1 MSYLGFPRLNF
12 AGTFQADVATA
23 NNLAPYFDNDLFEP
37 RFQRR
42 MALPDPNGLW
52 NPRGSGA
59 LRLTDV
65 RVTSVCRPDGRVLT
79 KSSADPVVGGWI
91 ADDDRRPNGKFVD
104 LDPQNQMVSEIYGL
118 RLRVLDA
125 KGRELLRGDFAPA
138 AMEDVW
144 VRATLPSG
152 RGDPSA
158 TYQSVLTGVQWAEEL
173 ASPLLRTMREA
184 THGDTLSVKLNVDGV
199 EDGVE
204 RWLDS
209 LTFGRVVGAI
219 GPHAEGEPR
228 HLVAGRRLRKSGD
241 SGPLHHAPC
250 RVDEDTRTVFVD
262 LGNSIRATSRGG
274 PLESVGPLRLAAL
287 DEDGVRHDLGPLE
300 GMDEDFYPRLAGIAT
315 VGLTA
320 AQAESVRERRLAVV
334 DASGDE
340 PTVVLAENE
349 EATFLRADGGVFR
362 IYPEA
367 PHDTAGTF
375 VHATRYGRPAAGVR
389 IALDTGSLPAALRT
403 PETVTTGEDG
413 RARVALTG
421 TDPGNPRRV
430 IDGIVAEVGYGLA
443 DKPKE
448 PEGRLS
454 IRLFTH
460 HRTPERPTWVRDV
473 QPVLQQYANLYPA
486 MTDVF
491 DLGHYGHVA
500 GHAVYITKTLL
511 APRESPLHMPVTRDL
526 SPGKRDTI
534 VKWLATEPA
543 PPILEIDSVDDL
555 RAALQQ
561 ALLVEHATI
570 PPYLAALLS
579 VKPGHNTEIAGII
592 RSVVLEEMQ
601 HMAQVGNLLNAVG
614 GTPQIGRPGPL
625 PVYPGRLPGPVLP
638 DLKVRLRRLSL
649 EHVKNVFMAIE
660 LPDHPVVDGKP
671 FKGAVISPEDVK
683 VSRKGELLAADD
695 KAVRTLEGWFEK
707 AEYRP
712 QTIGWFYNQIAR
724 AVIRLDRGG
733 KLFTGDPARQVS
745 WPGAP
750 GVLFRVE
757 DRRSALLAIHQ
768 IIEQGEGS
776 PHDINGNGVADPG
789 EFGHYYRFQEIV
801 EGRRLIR
808 NAKGAWVFEGEP
820 VPFDPEGV
828 YPTADDPDTYELP
841 SGSVAR
847 RDSEQCDESYT
858 RALTSLNRVFNGHPE
873 EMDDAVGLMYQ
884 MQVQAKKLLGIK
896 VPDGGDTVVGPSFQS
911 PGVHF

>member
-23 NNLAPYFDNDLFEP
+23 NNLPPYFDNDLFEP
-37 RFQRR
+37 RFQWR
-42 MALPDPNGLW
+42 MELPDPNGLW

-65 RVTSVCRPDGRVLT
+65 RVTSVCRPDGRVVT
-79 KSSADPVVGGWI
+79 EGSDDPVVGGRI
-91 ADDDRRPNGKFVD
+91 ADDDRRPNGKLVD

-118 RLRVLDA
+118 RLRVLDGE
-125 KGRELLRGDFAPA
+125 GREQLRGDFAPA

-144 VRATLPSG
+144 IRATLPSG

-158 TYQSVLTGVQWAEEL
+158 TYQSVLTGVQWAEDL
-173 ASPLLRTMREA
+173 ASPVLRALRSA
-184 THGDTLSVKLNVDGV
+184 THGDSLSVKLNLDGV

-204 RWLDS
+204 RWIDS
-209 LTFGRVVGAI
+209 LTFGRVVGSI
-219 GPHAEGEPR
+219 GPCAEGEPR
-228 HLVAGRRLRKSGD
+228 HLVAGRRLRRSGD

-274 PLESVGPLRLAAL
+274 PLERVGPLRLVAL
-287 DEDGVRHDLGPLE
+287 DGDGSRQELGPLDT
-300 GMDEDFYPRLAGIAT
+300 GPGFYEQLAGIAA
-315 VGLTA
+315 VRLTA

-334 DASGDE
+334 DTFGEAAS
-340 PTVVLAENE
+340 VVLAENE
-349 EATFLRADGGVFR
+349 DATFLRADGGVFR

-367 PHDTAGTF
+367 PHNTATTHL
-375 VHATRYGRPAAGVR
+375 HATRYGRPAAGLR
-389 IALDTGSLPAALRT
+389 IAVDTSSLPAALRA
-403 PETVTTGEDG
+403 PETVTTGPDG
-413 RARVALTG
+413 RAEVTLTG

-430 IDGIVAEVGYGLA
+430 IDGIVADAAYGFA
-443 DKPKE
+443 ERPKE

-454 IRLFTH
+454 MRLFTL
-460 HRTPERPTWVRDV
+460 HRTPEKPTWVRDV
-473 QPVLQQYANLYPA
+473 QPLLQQYANLYPA
-486 MTDVF
+486 MHDVF

-500 GHAVYITKTLL
+500 GHAVYIGKSLL
-511 APRESPLHMPVTRDL
+511 APRESPHHMPVTRDL

-543 PPILEIDSVDDL
+543 PPVLDIASADDL
-555 RAALQQ
+555 RQALQQ

-579 VKPGHNTEIAGII
+579 VKSGHNTEIAGII
-592 RSVVLEEMQ
+592 RGVVLEEMQ

-614 GTPQIGRPGPL
+614 GKPQIGRPGLVPT
-625 PVYPGRLPGPVLP
+625 YPGRLPGPVLP
-638 DLKVRLRRLSL
+638 DLKVRLRKLSL
-649 EHVKNVFMAIE
+649 EHVENVFMAIE
-660 LPDHPVVDGKP
+660 LPEYPVVDGKP
-671 FKGAVISPEDVK
+671 FKGAVIRPDDVK
-683 VSRKGELLAADD
+683 VSGRGEILAADGE
-695 KAVRTLEGWFEK
+695 AVRTLENWFEK

-712 QTIGWFYNQIAR
+712 LTIGWFYNQIAR
-724 AVIRLDRGG
+724 AVIRLDREG

-750 GVLFRVE
+750 GVLFQVR
-757 DRRSALLAIHQ
+757 DKRSALLAIHQ
-768 IIEQGEGS
+768 ITEQGEGS
-776 PHDINGNGVADPG
+776 PHDLNGNGVADPG

-801 EGRRLIR
+801 KGRRLIR
-808 NAKGAWVFEGEP
+808 NAKGAWVFEGAR
-820 VPFDPEGV
+820 VPFDAEGV
-828 YPTADDPDTYELP
+828 HPVADDADTYALP
-841 SGSVAR
+841 AGSVAR

-858 RALTSLNRVFNGHPE
+858 RALTSLHRVFNGHPE

-896 VPDGGDTVVGPSFQS
+896 VPDGGGTVVGPSFQS

>member
-23 NNLAPYFDNDLFEP
+23 NNLPPYFDNDLFEP
-37 RFQRR
+37 RFQWR

-65 RVTSVCRPDGRVLT
+65 RVTSVCAPDGRVLAE
-79 KSSADPVVGGWI
+79 SAEDPVVGGWI

-104 LDPQNQMVSEIYGL
+104 LDPQNQMVSEIYGM
-118 RLRVLDA
+118 RLRILDA
-125 KGRELLRGDFAPA
+125 KGREQLRGDFAPA

-144 VRATLPSG
+144 IRATLPSG

-158 TYQSVLTGVQWAEEL
+158 TYQSVLTGVRWAKDL
-173 ASPLLRTMREA
+173 SSPLLRTMRA
-184 THGDTLSVKLNVDGV
+184 LTHGDTLSMKLNLDGV

-209 LTFGRVVGAI
+209 LTFGRVVGAV
-219 GPHAEGEPR
+219 GPFAPGEPR
-228 HLVAGRRLRKSGD
+228 HLVAGRRLRKAD
-241 SGPLHHAPC
+241 ESGPLHHAPC
-250 RVDEDTRTVFVD
+250 RVDEETRTVFVD

-274 PLESVGPLRLAAL
+274 PLETVGPLRLVAL
-287 DEDGVRHDLGPLE
+287 DGTGARHDLGRLE
-300 GMDEDFYPRLAGIAT
+300 GIDAHFYERLAGIAT
-315 VGLTA
+315 VRLTA
-320 AQAESVRERRLAVV
+320 AQAASVRERRLAVV
-334 DASGDE
+334 DASRDV
-340 PTVVLAENE
+340 PAVVLAENE
-349 EATFLRADGGVFR
+349 DATFVRADGGVFR
-362 IYPEA
+362 IYPQA
-367 PHDTAGTF
+367 PHDSAET
-375 VHATRYGRPAAGVR
+375 VIHATRFGRPAARLR
-389 IALDTGSLPAALRT
+389 ISLDTASLPAALRA
-403 PETVTTGEDG
+403 PDTVTTGPDG
-413 RARVALTG
+413 RARVTLTG

-430 IDGIVAEVGYGLA
+430 IDGIVADIGYGVA
-443 DKPKE
+443 GGPGG

-454 IRLFTH
+454 VRLFSRH
-460 HRTPERPTWVRDV
+460 DTPERPTWVRDV
-473 QPVLQQYANLYPA
+473 WPVLQQYANLYPA
-486 MTDVF
+486 MHDVF
-491 DLGHYGHVA
+491 DLGHPGHVLR
-500 GHAVYITKTLL
+500 HAVYVKKSLL
-511 APRESPLHMPVTRDL
+511 APLESPHHMPVTRDL

-534 VKWLATEPA
+534 VKWLDTEPA
-543 PPILEIDSVDDL
+543 PPIMEIDSVDDL
-555 RAALQQ
+555 RSALQQ

-579 VKPGHNTEIAGII
+579 VKSGHNTEIVDII
-592 RSVVLEEMQ
+592 RGVVLEEMQ

-614 GTPQIGRPGPL
+614 GTPRIGRPGLVPT
-625 PVYPGRLPGPVLP
+625 YPGRLPGPVLP

-649 EHVKNVFMAIE
+649 EQVENVFMAIE
-660 LPDHPVVDGKP
+660 LPERPMVGGKP
-671 FKGAVISPEDVK
+671 FKGSVIGPDDIEVG
-683 VSRKGELLAADD
+683 RAGEVLAADD
-695 KAVRTLEGWFEK
+695 RAVRALEDWFEA
-707 AEYRP
+707 AEYAP
-712 QTIGWFYNQIAR
+712 QTIGWFYNEIAR

-733 KLFTGDPARQVS
+733 RLFTGDPARQVS

-776 PHDINGNGVADPG
+776 PHDLDGDGAPDPG
-789 EFGHYYRFQEIV
+789 ALGHYYRFQEIV

-808 NAKGAWVFEGEP
+808 NADGAWVFEGKP

-828 YPTADDPDTYELP
+828 HPTADDPDTYSLP
-841 SGSVAR
+841 AGSVAR

-884 MQVQAKKLLGIK
+884 MQVQAKKLLGIA
-896 VPDGGDTVVGPSFQS
+896 VPGGGGTVVGASFQS

>member
-1 MSYLGFPRLNF
+1 VSYLGFPRLNF

-23 NNLAPYFDNDLFEP
+23 NNLVPYFDNDLFEP
-37 RFQRR
+37 RFQWR
-42 MALPDPNGLW
+42 MNLPDPNGLW

-79 KSSADPVVGGWI
+79 EGSEDPVVGGRI

-118 RLRVLDA
+118 RLRVLD
-125 KGRELLRGDFAPA
+125 KDGREQLRGDFAPA

-144 VRATLPSG
+144 IRATLPSG

-158 TYQSVLTGVQWAEEL
+158 TYQSVLTGVRWAEDL
-173 ASPLLRTMREA
+173 TSPLLRTMREA
-184 THGDTLSVKLNVDGV
+184 TYGDTLSVKLNLDGV

-204 RWLDS
+204 RWIDS
-209 LTFGRVVGAI
+209 LTFGRMVGAV
-219 GPHAEGEPR
+219 GPYAENEPR
-228 HLVAGRRLRKSGD
+228 HLVAGRRLRTSGD
-241 SGPLHHAPC
+241 SSPVNHAPC
-250 RVDEDTRTVFVD
+250 RIDEDTRTVFVD

-274 PLESVGPLRLAAL
+274 PLESVGPLHLVSL
-287 DEDGVRHDLGPLE
+287 DGDGTQHDLGRLQGLE
-300 GMDEDFYPRLAGIAT
+300 ADFYERLAGIVAL
-315 VGLTA
+315 GLTP

-334 DASGDE
+334 DRSCDE
-340 PTVVLAENE
+340 PAVVLAENE
-349 EATFLRADGGVFR
+349 DATFLRADGGVFR
-362 IYPEA
+362 VYPEA
-367 PHDTAGTF
+367 PHDTVSTV

-389 IALDTGSLPAALRT
+389 IALDTESLPAVLRA
-403 PETVTTGEDG
+403 PKTVTTGSDG
-413 RARVALTG
+413 RAEITLTG

-430 IDGIVAEVGYGLA
+430 IDGIVADLGYGVE
-443 DKPKE
+443 DGPKA
-448 PEGRLS
+448 PEGRLN
-454 IRLFTH
+454 IRLFSLY
-460 HRTPERPTWVRDV
+460 RTPERPTWVRDV

-486 MTDVF
+486 MHDVF
-491 DLGHYGHVA
+491 DLGHYGHVT
-500 GHAVYITKTLL
+500 GHAVYITKSLL
-511 APRESPLHMPVTRDL
+511 APRDSPHHMPVTRDL

-543 PPILEIDSVDDL
+543 PPVLDIDSIDDL
-555 RAALQQ
+555 RSALQQ

-579 VKPGHNTEIAGII
+579 VKSGHNTEIAGII
-592 RSVVLEEMQ
+592 RGVVLEEMQ

-614 GTPQIGRPGPL
+614 GTPRIGRPGPV
-625 PVYPGRLPGPVLP
+625 PTYPGRLPGPVLS
-638 DLKVRLRRLSL
+638 DLTVRLRKLSL
-649 EHVKNVFMAIE
+649 EHVENVFMAIE
-660 LPDHPVVDGKP
+660 RPEYPVVDGKR
-671 FKGAVISPEDVK
+671 FKGAVIGSDDVK
-683 VSRKGELLAADD
+683 VSRKGEILAADD
-695 KAVRTLEGWFEK
+695 KAVRTLESWFEK
-707 AEYRP
+707 AEYEP

-724 AVIRLDRGG
+724 AFIRLDREG

-750 GVLFRVE
+750 GVLFRV
-757 DRRSALLAIHQ
+757 DDKRSALLAIHQ

-776 PHDINGNGVADPG
+776 PHDLNGNGVADPG

-801 EGRRLIR
+801 KGRRLVR
-808 NAKGAWVFEGEP
+808 NGKGVWAFEGAR
-820 VPFDPEGV
+820 VPFDPDGV
-828 YPTADDPDTYELP
+828 HPMADDPDTYKLP
-841 SGSVAR
+841 AGSVAR

-884 MQVQAKKLLGIK
+884 MQVQAKKLLGTK
-896 VPDGGDTVVGPSFQS
+896 VPDGGGTVVGPSFQS